1 VLSAPQHFRTCCQA
15 TLQSR
20 RCKIATNDRPAQWRE
35 HRSCSRALASVR
47 RDRTPLQHAELRS
60 TGRRRHAAHRG
71 VMRRGAGWGRGRMHQ
86 HGRTHAPQKSHK
98 PNSRPTASLCHA
110 RHCEL
115 CPTTSFKRNA
125 THFRDADMATGGAL
139 ATHARFPPLG
149 CGAERSESRLAPS
162 SGGGTWNL
170 ELCISCSRFFWP
182 KEGFPSEAECGSS
195 VRSCG
200 A

>member
-1 VLSAPQHFRTCCQA
+1 MLA
-15 TLQSR
+15 
-20 RCKIATNDRPAQWRE
+20 
-35 HRSCSRALASVR
+35 CSRFSQTGSDTANAR
-47 RDRTPLQHAELRS
+47 RVAIDWTSTSRSSPGGDAKRGGVGARTHAD
-60 TGRRRHAAHRG
+60 G
-71 VMRRGAGWGRGRMHQ
+71 
-86 HGRTHAPQKSHK
+86 THAPQTSHK

-125 THFRDADMATGGAL
+125 THFRDAAMATGGAL

-149 CGAERSESRLAPS
+149 CGAESESRLA

-182 KEGFPSEAECGSS
+182 RRGTL
-195 VRSCG
+195 
-200 A
+200 